1 MIIYGT
7 LIKTFKHLLIF
18 LISYKLLKGKDFGF
32 SSHLPEPPRKRY
44 STTRLA
50 VDATF
55 LLKCPFFLLS
65 LEKSPFI
72 GQA

>member
-32 SSHLPEPPRKRY
+32 SSHLPEPPRKR
-44 STTRLA
+44 
-50 VDATF
+50 
-55 LLKCPFFLLS
+55 LLHDETS
-65 LEKSPFI
+65 S
-72 GQA
+72 